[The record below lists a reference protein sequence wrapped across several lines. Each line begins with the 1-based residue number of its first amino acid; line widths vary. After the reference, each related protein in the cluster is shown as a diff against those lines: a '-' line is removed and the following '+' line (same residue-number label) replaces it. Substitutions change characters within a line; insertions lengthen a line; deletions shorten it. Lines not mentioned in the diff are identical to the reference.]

1 MDESPISF
9 ASPHPAPPEVRP
21 RVVLLATF
29 AACLLGALAAMML
42 YKLIALVFGLDPALD
57 PSQLTA
63 DTTSAERWQVR
74 LLLGL
79 SHLGTFVASGA
90 SVLYLFYRYFRPEN
104 ETTNSDWRTYLGW
117 TPAPG
122 FQTVGLALLLMSVSI
137 PLVLYSFELNKAMPL
152 PEAFKMMEDQTN
164 EALKALL
171 VMDTPFELFANLT
184 LIAFLPAIGE
194 ELIFR
199 GLLQKQLMRRM
210 PNPWT
215 ALFLSAFIFS
225 FIHFQFEGFLPRM
238 LLGLLLGWL
247 YWRSGNFWVPVCA
260 HFFNNAI
267 QIVGQYLYGKE
278 ISAIDLEQDISI
290 PWYAALASLLLIL
303 GVALQFEKHTS
314 NQPHHSKP

>member
-1 MDESPISF
+1 
-9 ASPHPAPPEVRP
+9 
-21 RVVLLATF
+21 
-29 AACLLGALAAMML
+29 MML
-42 YKLIALVFGLDPALD
+42 YKLIAMVFGLDPSLD

-90 SVLYLFYRYFRPEN
+90 AVLYLFYRYFRPEKG
-104 ETTNSDWRTYLGW
+104 TTNSDWRTYLGW

-122 FQTVGLALLLMSVSI
+122 ILTLGLALLLMSVSI
-137 PLVLYSFELNKAMPL
+137 PLVLYSFQLNKALPL

-171 VMDTPFELFANLT
+171 VMNTPLELFANLA

-199 GLLQKQLMRRM
+199 GLLQKQLMRFI

-215 ALFLSAFIFS
+215 ALLLSATIFS
-225 FIHFQFEGFLPRM
+225 FIHFQFEGFLPRI

-247 YWRSGNFWVPVCA
+247 YWRSGNFWVPVSA

-267 QIVGQYLYGKE
+267 QVVGQYLYGKE

-290 PWYAALASLLLIL
+290 PWYAAMASLLFVL
-303 GVALQFEKHTS
+303 GVALQFEKHLS
-314 NQPHHSKP
+314 NQPHHAKS